1 MQQKNIAVLLALSLL
16 VASAWAKLP
25 APSEEAKLKAA
36 EAKVVAAANA
46 KTAGEQLARAQ
57 DQVAGKYIKAQ
68 KAKGITVKPTPIVA
82 PAPAAPAAAS
92 AVAAKK

>member
-1 MQQKNIAVLLALSLL
+1 LPSCWRCRCRAL
-16 VASAWAKLP
+16 
-25 APSEEAKLKAA
+25 APSEDAKLKAA

-46 KTAGEQLARAQ
+46 KLAGEQLTRGQ

-68 KAKGITVKPTPIVA
+68 KAKGITVKPTPIA
-82 PAPAAPAAAS
+82 PPAPAATAP